1 MAAIISQTQPIR
13 AMVMDGPQAGR
24 LVHIDSLEPQAEFSS
39 EEQEAWNALMEN
51 SRKAANSATRLCGA
65 LDELDETLTNLK
77 AKRLQKA
84 AK

>member
-1 MAAIISQTQPIR
+1 MATIISQSQPIR

-51 SRKAANSATRLCGA
+51 SRKAADTASRLCGA
-65 LDELDETLTNLK
+65 LDELDETLAILK
-77 AKRLQKA
+77 AKRLKRA